1 MAGDSLFVGVSG
13 LDAYQDQIDVISN
26 NIANTNTT
34 GFKEQRVTFQDLLYQ
49 TQAFSTAPSSTR
61 GGTNAVQNGLGIKVA
76 TTDSNFSQ
84 GGLETTGINT
94 DLALNGDGFF
104 ILGDLSN
111 NNAVATNPVYT
122 RDGAFSLNEN
132 GILYDPASGKAVL
145 GFTAN
150 NAGAVTPSSSPG
162 ILQIPLGLKSQAVGT
177 GFGAKS
183 GPNSDK
189 VFDVSFGGNLDQTK
203 YIAAA
208 TANGVA
214 QLQTISTTIYDSLGN
229 GHLVNIAFAPVT
241 ATSGGQNLAGVSINN
256 TLGSAVPAATEW
268 QYTISST
275 DGTQFAAN
283 TNTGFAYF
291 DQNGQFINTSGV
303 GTAAGTVHQI
313 GAQPSGGGAGTAGD
327 QLQVTQWAPA
337 AGVNNATTIPAAP
350 GPIGLDFSLMTSLS
364 GASTATTIS
373 QNGFTEGTLQN
384 ITVGQDGSITGA
396 FSNGQSQILG
406 QIALATFQNEQGL
419 IRQGGSEFVQSANS
433 GLPQVGTA
441 NTGRFG
447 AIIAGSLEQSNVSL
461 ADEFTKMIA
470 AQRAFQANS
479 ASITTADQ
487 DLQTIIGLKRERNS
501 LPSWFPQPPRLG
513 APFASERGTT
523 WRFVSRMRARR
534 RFHSIYRSR
543 RGTGISAR
551 PGSACA

>member
-49 TQAFSTAPSSTR
+49 TQAFSTAPNATR
-61 GGTNAVQNGLGIKVA
+61 GGTNAVQNGLGVKVA

-132 GILYDPASGKAVL
+132 GTLYDPATGKAVL

-150 NAGAVTPSSSPG
+150 NAGQVTPSSSPG
-162 ILQIPLGLKSQAVGT
+162 TLQIPLGLKSQAVGT

-189 VFDVSFGGNLDQTK
+189 VFDVSFGGNLDATK

-208 TANGVA
+208 TGGGVA

-241 ATSGGQNLAGVSINN
+241 AAGGGQLLPAGINN

-283 TNTGFAYF
+283 TNKGFAYF

-303 GTAAGTVHQI
+303 GTAGGTVHQI
-313 GAQPSGGGAGTAGD
+313 GGQPSGGGAGTAGD
-327 QLQVTQWAPA
+327 QLQVTQWAPV
-337 AGVNNATTIPAAP
+337 AGVNNSTTIPATP

-384 ITVGQDGSITGA
+384 ITIGQDGTITGA
-396 FSNGQSQILG
+396 FSNGQSQVLG
-406 QIALATFQNEQGL
+406 QLALATFQNEQGL
-419 IRQGGSEFVQSANS
+419 IRQGNSEFIQSANS
-433 GLPQVGTA
+433 GLPQVGVA

-487 DLQTIIGLKRERNS
+487 DLQTIIQLKR
-501 LPSWFPQPPRLG
+501 
-513 APFASERGTT
+513 
-523 WRFVSRMRARR
+523 
-534 RFHSIYRSR
+534 
-543 RGTGISAR
+543 
-551 PGSACA
+551 